1 MSEKAGFKTQ
11 HSKTKIKESDPI
23 TSWQIEGE
31 KVQAVT
37 DFIFL
42 GSKNH
47 CGWSLQ
53 PWNQR
58 RLLLGRKAFTIVD
71 SILKSRDIAL
81 PTKVCTDKAMFFSS
95 SHIWM

>member
-47 CGWSLQ
+47 CRWSLQ
-53 PWNQR
+53 PWNQKTLAPWKESFHNCR
-58 RLLLGRKAFTIVD
+58 QHIRKQRHCFANKGLYRQSYV
-71 SILKSRDIAL
+71 
-81 PTKVCTDKAMFFSS
+81 FFQ
-95 SHIWM
+95 